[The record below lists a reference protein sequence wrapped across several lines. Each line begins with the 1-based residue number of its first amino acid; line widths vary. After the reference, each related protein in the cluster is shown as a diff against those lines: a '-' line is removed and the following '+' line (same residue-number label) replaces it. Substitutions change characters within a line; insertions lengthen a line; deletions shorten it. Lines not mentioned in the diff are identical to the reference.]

1 MRRHVQHAGNKAVP
15 RDDIISICHILLDEE
30 KKTLENTSLKLKE
43 HIDSILKHKS
53 DPEFNNR
60 EEALKNA
67 VEKFHLEI
75 KERKHKRFIKDCSEF
90 KEKRAYPSLQIAPTP
105 TTDIS
110 SSDIDSSDLE
120 SAPRGF
126 PATQGSWGKHVP
138 PAKSDSQRSTEM
150 MMLAESDR
158 NQIINLS
165 SYDLSDTERQVL
177 SKCLTFVPTMR
188 FDPFTWIKD
197 LDLFTRKL
205 KWRRFFQKNDHQR
218 CLQLGI
224 SMDDL
229 TDLDIL
235 TELSEEGGRPGG
247 EGPFSNLKPVSRR
260 MPPPSDYGSI
270 EIFQKLVAD
279 EINNIVPGLDPTHPN
294 LTLAERK
301 SLDHLK
307 NNNLIVIKP
316 SDKGGNTVILDHLQY
331 VEMCNALLSD
341 SVSYEILKND
351 PTPFSGKVQVA
362 GIPSNRIAAMEE
374 CYQEM
379 LASMEWALGIVFAK
393 YGPIWRQQRRFSHS
407 TLRHFGLG
415 KLSLEPIII
424 EEFKYVKTEMSK
436 FGNKGFSPFQI
447 INNAVSN
454 VICSISFGKRF
465 DYEDKEFK
473 TMLALMSRGLEISVN
488 SEAILSNVFSWLYYL
503 PFGPF
508 RELRQIVIDITAFLK
523 RIIEEHKLS
532 LDPENPRDF
541 IDMYLLHINE
551 EQRSQLE
558 SSFDTEYLFFYII
571 GDLFIAGT
579 DTTTNTLLWSLLYMC
594 LHPNVQEKV
603 QAEIDSVI
611 GRDRPPSLTDKIQM
625 PFTEA
630 TIMEVQR
637 MTVVVP
643 LSVPHMASES
653 TVFQGYTIPKG
664 SVVLANLWAVH
675 RDPKVWEKPN
685 DFNPSRFLD
694 EHGQILKKEAFI
706 PFGIGKNTLLF

>member
-1 MRRHVQHAGNKAVP
+1 MLGSAVWMEYVAAWLP
-15 RDDIISICHILLDEE
+15 LGEDVSLRALLVYTVLFLALYWLMSSLWAYYQIITGS
-30 KKTLENTSLKLKE
+30 S
-43 HIDSILKHKS
+43 
-53 DPEFNNR
+53 P
-60 EEALKNA
+60 
-67 VEKFHLEI
+67 
-75 KERKHKRFIKDCSEF
+75 
-90 KEKRAYPSLQIAPTP
+90 PGPTP
-105 TTDIS
+105 LPFLGNFGFMLVPGWLLQLMQFGLDGNRLS
-110 SSDIDSSDLE
+110 R
-120 SAPRGF
+120 APAGATRRGAF
-126 PATQGSWGKHVP
+126 LYPH
-138 PAKSDSQRSTEM
+138 
-150 MMLAESDR
+150 
-158 NQIINLS
+158 I
-165 SYDLSDTERQVL
+165 VL
-177 SKCLTFVPTMR
+177 SNMA
-188 FDPFTWIKD
+188 
-197 LDLFTRKL
+197 KL
-205 KWRRFFQKNDHQR
+205 YGKIY
-218 CLQLGI
+218 GI
-224 SMDDL
+224 Y
-229 TDLDIL
+229 I
-235 TELSEEGGRPGG
+235 GNR
-247 EGPFSNLKPVSRR
+247 
-260 MPPPSDYGSI
+260 
-270 EIFQKLVAD
+270 
-279 EINNIVPGLDPTHPN
+279 
-294 LTLAERK
+294 
-301 SLDHLK
+301 
-307 NNNLIVIKP
+307 LIVILNDFDTVKDAMVNHSEVFSDRP
-316 SDKGGNTVILDHLQY
+316 SVPLVTIITKR
-331 VEMCNALLSD
+331 
-341 SVSYEILKND
+341 K
-351 PTPFSGKVQVA
+351 
-362 GIPSNRIAAMEE
+362 
-374 CYQEM
+374 
-379 LASMEWALGIVFAK
+379 GIVFAK

-424 EEFKYVKTEMSK
+424 EEFKYVKAEMSK
-436 FGNKGFSPFQI
+436 FGNEGFSPFQI

-473 TMLALMSRGLEISVN
+473 MMLAMMSRGLEISVN
-488 SEAILSNVFSWLYYL
+488 SEAILSNVFSWMYYL

-523 RIIEEHKLS
+523 RIIAEHKLS

-551 EQRSQLE
+551 EQRAQLE
-558 SSFDTEYLFFYII
+558 SSFDTEYLFYII

-611 GRDRPPSLTDKIQM
+611 GRERPPSLTDKIQM

-675 RDPKVWEKPN
+675 RDPRVWEKPN

-706 PFGIGKNTLLF
+706 PFGIGRRVCMGEQLAKMELFLMFVNLLQSFSFSFANETFQPMLEGRFGLTLAPYPFDIKIAKR